1 MKSVPGEKVWKTFYA
16 LGNYTEMGISCIFRN
31 GEWVRRERQA
41 LSAVTALVTW
51 LGLIGTTAV
60 SLGAACPALA
70 LAGTRYEK
78 K

>member
-1 MKSVPGEKVWKTFYA
+1 MHLVIMQKWVFHA
-16 LGNYTEMGISCIFRN
+16 FLEMESG
-31 GEWVRRERQA
+31 VRRERQA